1 VKTVAVLCVVQA
13 GKSTVH
19 KDGYYRTSDKALGFL
34 NIPGFAIAFF
44 KGNVNNLLCRH
55 CGQKMVWGA
64 DQFLW
69 CSGICDAALDDGMDD
84 G

>member
-1 VKTVAVLCVVQA
+1 MAVLCDVQA
-13 GKSTVH
+13 GMNAMH
-19 KDGYYRTSDKALGFL
+19 KDGFYRTGDKALGFL
-34 NIPGFAIAFF
+34 NVSGFAIAFF
-44 KGNVNNLLCRH
+44 KGNINNLLCRH

-69 CSGICDAALDDGMDD
+69 CSGICDVALDDGISD